1 MATISRRKLLS
12 VAGAGVGAFFLPSGA
27 AAELL
32 PKEGRR
38 IVVLGGGWG
47 GATAARYAKLLA
59 PEIEV
64 VLIEAE
70 DAFRSC
76 PTSNWVIGGLWTMQ
90 DITIGYHRLQRN
102 HGIKVIRDRATA
114 IDPAAKDIRLT
125 SGRLSYDRLILSPGI
140 DLIYDGIEGMDEGG
154 RARFPAAWKAGAET
168 QALRVGL
175 EKMPAGGTVA
185 MTVPLGPYRCPPGP
199 YERASLI
206 AAYLKKHKPGSRLV
220 VLDANKKIISKGKL
234 FKAAWDDLY
243 ADVIDYRTEQE
254 LIGVDAGTGVIK
266 TAFDEIAT
274 DVGNVIPAQRAKRI
288 VFDAGLVPK
297 GRRWAPVKPMT
308 FESTIAEGVHI
319 IGDATDQATVGRV
332 PKSGFVANSM
342 GKVAAAAAV
351 AMLKGEA
358 PPRPS
363 LANTCYSLVSAS
375 EGISVTALY
384 KWDGESGKFVVP
396 AGAKGLSPGRSEI
409 VARNARDWAQAIWGD
424 MLG

>member
-125 SGRLSYDRLILSPGI
+125 SGRLSYDRLILSP
-140 DLIYDGIEGMDEGG
+140 
-154 RARFPAAWKAGAET
+154 
-168 QALRVGL
+168 V
-175 EKMPAGGTVA
+175 
-185 MTVPLGPYRCPPGP
+185 
-199 YERASLI
+199 
-206 AAYLKKHKPGSRLV
+206 
-220 VLDANKKIISKGKL
+220 
-234 FKAAWDDLY
+234 
-243 ADVIDYRTEQE
+243 
-254 LIGVDAGTGVIK
+254 
-266 TAFDEIAT
+266 
-274 DVGNVIPAQRAKRI
+274 
-288 VFDAGLVPK
+288 
-297 GRRWAPVKPMT
+297 
-308 FESTIAEGVHI
+308 ST
-319 IGDATDQATVGRV
+319 
-332 PKSGFVANSM
+332 
-342 GKVAAAAAV
+342 
-351 AMLKGEA
+351 
-358 PPRPS
+358 
-363 LANTCYSLVSAS
+363 
-375 EGISVTALY
+375 
-384 KWDGESGKFVVP
+384 
-396 AGAKGLSPGRSEI
+396 
-409 VARNARDWAQAIWGD
+409 
-424 MLG
+424 